1 LAPITARGNKIM
13 TTHTPKLSLGPILYY
28 WDRETLFDFYEKVA
42 ETDID
47 IVYLGET
54 VCSKRRIMRDKDW
67 LEIAIKLKNSG
78 KEVVLSTL
86 TLIEAN
92 SELGKLKSICKNEE
106 YTIEAN
112 DMAAVNLLSGKQTFV
127 TGPAINIYNA
137 RTLNM
142 LSKQGL
148 RRWVFPV
155 ELSRET
161 LTDILEQRP
170 DNVETEVFVYG
181 RLPLAF
187 SARCFTARYHN
198 LQKDDCQL
206 RCIEDPDGLLMSTR
220 EEDPFLVINGI
231 QTQSAKSCN
240 LIADLDDMKKM
251 GVDILRISPQSKD
264 TIDIINIYH
273 DCLHGKKPIH
283 EASSELEALS
293 PTSTCNGYWH
303 GGAGMESV
311 NQHLNEK
318 SVE

>member
-1 LAPITARGNKIM
+1 MKSL
-13 TTHTPKLSLGPILYY
+13 TPKLALGPILYY
-28 WDRETLFDFYEKVA
+28 WDKETLFDFYKQVA
-42 ETDID
+42 KTPVD

-54 VCSKRRIMRDKDW
+54 VCSKRRLMRDEDW
-67 LEIAIKLKNSG
+67 LEIAAQLKSAG
-78 KEVVLSTL
+78 KEVVISTL

-112 DMAAVNLLSGKQTFV
+112 DMAAVNLLSGKQDFV

-137 RTLNM
+137 RTLNV
-142 LSKQGL
+142 LNKQGL

-155 ELSRET
+155 ELSRDT
-161 LTDILEQRP
+161 LADILEQRP

-206 RCIEDPDGLLMSTR
+206 RCIDDPDGLLMSTR
-220 EEDPFLVINGI
+220 EEEPFLVINGI

-240 LIADLDDMKKM
+240 LIAELEDMQQL
-251 GVDILRISPQSKD
+251 GVDILRISPQSKS
-264 TIDIINIYH
+264 TIEIINIFH
-273 DCLHGKKPIH
+273 DCLHGKKSVQD
-283 EASSELEALS
+283 AAQQLESLS
-293 PTSTCNGYWH
+293 PSGTCNGYWH
-303 GGAGMESV
+303 GGAGMESID
-311 NQHLNEK
+311 QHLNEK
-318 SVE
+318 NAEQL

>member
-1 LAPITARGNKIM
+1 M

-28 WDRETLFDFYEKVA
+28 WDRETLFDFYEQIAKSP
-42 ETDID
+42 ID

-54 VCSKRRIMRDKDW
+54 VCSKRRLMRDEDW
-67 LEIAIKLKNSG
+67 LKIAAELKRAG

-92 SELGKLKSICKNEE
+92 SELSKLKSICKNEQ
-106 YTIEAN
+106 YTVEAN
-112 DMAAVNLLSGKQTFV
+112 DMAAVNLLSGKQNFV

-137 RTLNM
+137 RTLNV
-142 LSKQGL
+142 LAKQGL
-148 RRWVFPV
+148 KRWVFPV
-155 ELSRET
+155 ELSRDT
-161 LTDILEQRP
+161 LADILEQQP
-170 DNVETEVFVYG
+170 ESVETEVFAYG

-206 RCIEDPDGLLMSTR
+206 RCIDDPDGLLMSTR
-220 EEDPFLVINGI
+220 EDDPFLVINGI

-240 LIADLDDMKKM
+240 LVADLEDMKQL
-251 GVDILRISPQSKD
+251 GVDVLRISPQSKS
-264 TIDIINIYH
+264 TIEIINIFH
-273 DCLHGKKPIH
+273 DCLHGKKSIQD
-283 EASSELEALS
+283 ASKELESLS

-311 NQHLNEK
+311 NQYFNEK
-318 SVE
+318 KAETL

>member
-1 LAPITARGNKIM
+1 M
-13 TTHTPKLSLGPILYY
+13 TTHTLRLSLGPILYY
-28 WDRETLFDFYEKVA
+28 WERETLFDFYEQIAKSP
-42 ETDID
+42 ID

-54 VCSKRRIMRDKDW
+54 VCSKRRLMRDEDW
-67 LEIAIKLKNSG
+67 LEIAAQLERAG

-92 SELGKLKSICKNEE
+92 SELSKLKNICKNEQ
-106 YTIEAN
+106 YTVEAN

-137 RTLNM
+137 RTLS
-142 LSKQGL
+142 LLAKQGVK
-148 RRWVFPV
+148 RWVFPV
-155 ELSRET
+155 ELSRDT
-161 LTDILEQRP
+161 LADILEQRP
-170 DNVETEVFVYG
+170 EGVETEVFAYG

-206 RCIEDPDGLLMSTR
+206 RCIDDPDGLLMSTR
-220 EEDPFLVINGI
+220 EDDPFLVINGI

-240 LIADLDDMKKM
+240 LVADLEDMKQL
-251 GVDILRISPQSKD
+251 GVDVLRISPQSKS
-264 TIDIINIYH
+264 TIEIINIFH
-273 DCLHGKKPIH
+273 DCLHGKKLIQD
-283 EASSELEALS
+283 ASEELESLS

-311 NQHLNEK
+311 NQYFNEK
-318 SVE
+318 KAETL